1 MNQSLTTH
9 SESDILIAIENFI
22 VSLCILPFNE
32 RKFRDFLQEYSLLF
46 QSIYKSDYEYSESI
60 EHFKKL
66 VCHVENIMNG
76 RANLYGEALNA
87 KQIISIVELI
97 CENKIHFAKQLIGLR
112 AQEKRNKESL
122 ETYITQL
129 TRHYSKLLFI
139 RIDVAI
145 LKQHQHSVDIQ
156 QFNNYLTIFI
166 NRIQNQDTCFNDLEG
181 YAWAIEQGDSKGYHS
196 HILLIYDGHKHQKDF
211 GMAIQVGQCWTK
223 ITKGKGYVFTSNSP
237 EYKERFNQKGI
248 LGIGMI
254 HRNKP
259 EQVQN
264 AINAAMYLVNPEKDQ
279 QHLRVKAQGMR
290 TFGKGQFVIKK
301 RRGCVV
307 KSLTE
312 FKGFKLCKDYS

>member
-22 VSLCILPFNE
+22 VSLCTLPFNE
-32 RKFRDFLQEYSLLF
+32 RKFREFLQEYLLLF

-76 RANLYGEALNA
+76 RANPYGEALNA

-122 ETYITQL
+122 EIYITQL
-129 TRHYSKLLFI
+129 TQHYSKLLFI

-166 NRIQNQDTCFNDLEG
+166 NRIQNQDTCFKDLEG
-181 YAWAIEQGDSKGYHS
+181 YAWAIEQGDSKGYHC
-196 HILLIYDGHKHQKDF
+196 HVLLIYDGQKHQNDF
-211 GMAIQVGQCWTK
+211 GLAMQVINCWKAITQQQGH
-223 ITKGKGYVFTSNSP
+223 GFTSNAP
-237 EYKERFNQKGI
+237 DYKKQFAEKGT

-254 HRNKP
+254 HRNQP

-264 AINAAMYLVNPEKDQ
+264 AIQAAMYLVNPEKLQ
-279 QHLRVKAQGMR
+279 QHLRVKVQHMR
-290 TFGKGQFVIKK
+290 TFGKGQYVIKK
-301 RRGCVV
+301 R
-307 KSLTE
+307 KII
-312 FKGFKLCKDYS
+312 